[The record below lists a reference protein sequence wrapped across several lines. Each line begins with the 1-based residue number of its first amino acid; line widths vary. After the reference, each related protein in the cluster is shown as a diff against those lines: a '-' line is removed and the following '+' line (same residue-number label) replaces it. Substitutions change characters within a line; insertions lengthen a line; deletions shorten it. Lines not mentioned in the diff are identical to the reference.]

1 MMPPLKFI
9 PIAEESNL
17 IIEIGGWVLCETCR
31 QGRLWLDEGL
41 PPLTL
46 PISAKCHLRFSIT
59 GSQGNGFSSHATGIG
74 NNRKRIDG
82 QSRSSDGHP

>member
-17 IIEIGGWVLCETCR
+17 IIEIGGWVLRETCR

-41 PPLTL
+41 PPRPSLQWGTL
-46 PISAKCHLRFSIT
+46 RVLKL
-59 GSQGNGFSSHATGIG
+59 
-74 NNRKRIDG
+74 
-82 QSRSSDGHP
+82 

>member
-1 MMPPLKFI
+1 MISGQITGAEVLVRWQDPMPPLKFI

-17 IIEIGGWVLCETCR
+17 IIEIGGWVLRETCR

-46 PISAKCHLRFSIT
+46 PISAKCHLRFGIT
-59 GSQGNGFSSHATGIG
+59 GS
-74 NNRKRIDG
+74 
-82 QSRSSDGHP
+82 